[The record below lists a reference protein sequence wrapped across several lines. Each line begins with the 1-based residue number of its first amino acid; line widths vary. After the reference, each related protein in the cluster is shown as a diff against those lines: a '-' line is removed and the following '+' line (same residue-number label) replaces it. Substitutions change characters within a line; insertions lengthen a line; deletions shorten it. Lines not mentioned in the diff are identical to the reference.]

1 MALLPSFRRLMS
13 TNFEKQY
20 QNLINTLALSLNNGI
35 QVIYDALNNELT
47 FRDNVKCTV
56 VDVTLQVN
64 SSGTPTQGGTIT
76 LTFTGSVD
84 GVFVTMVTNVNNPTT
99 YPTGAVQVFG
109 QQSGTTYIINNVT
122 GLQANTSYTIRVIV
136 LGL

>member
-1 MALLPSFRRLMS
+1 MILPTFRRLMS
-13 TNFEKQY
+13 NNFDKTY
-20 QNLINTLALSLNNGI
+20 QGLINTLSLSLNNGI
-35 QVIYDALNNELT
+35 QILYTALGNQLT
-47 FRDNVKCTV
+47 FRDNIKCTV
-56 VDVTLQVN
+56 VDVTLQVD
-64 SSGTPTQGGTIT
+64 STGKPIQGGTVS
-76 LTFTGSVD
+76 LTFTGQID

-122 GLQANTSYTIRVIV
+122 GLQANTSYTIRIII